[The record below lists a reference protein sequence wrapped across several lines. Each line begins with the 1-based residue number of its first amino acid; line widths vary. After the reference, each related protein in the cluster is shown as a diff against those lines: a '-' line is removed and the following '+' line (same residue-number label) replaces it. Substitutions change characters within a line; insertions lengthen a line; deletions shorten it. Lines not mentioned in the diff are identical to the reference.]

1 MHVCIDNILLH
12 GSYIGFVKSIDCPA
26 QSINRYFAQQTSM
39 DLLPNPWIVR
49 SVATLHA
56 QSSYGLSKRG
66 FDLFWFEVTA
76 YLRS

>member
-39 DLLPNPWIVR
+39 DLLPNPWIVC
-49 SVATLHA
+49 SVA

-66 FDLFWFEVTA
+66 FDLF
-76 YLRS
+76 